1 MYIIGNKGEQMK
13 TIASLM
19 IMMTFVLSANAQS
32 LQDSVN
38 ALVAKYKGE
47 VGIYAVDLANGDTV
61 TCNPDKRF
69 ETASVIKI
77 WILGKL
83 YQEAQNGKLSLNDR
97 VVLTDSNK
105 VPGSGILQFMNA
117 GLNPTLHDLAWL
129 MIDLSDNS
137 AANMLVD
144 QVGGLR
150 KVDDFIQ
157 SVGLKKTK
165 MISKIFVPH
174 TSIDTVLG
182 KKFGIGVTTPRE
194 TAIYLTK
201 LYNGEIV
208 DSASSMAMIKL
219 MEDQT
224 YNIDIPRFLPTYKD
238 TITIAHKAG
247 ELNATRNDCG
257 IVYTPRVNYVI
268 AVFTNK
274 NADQRWIT
282 DNSAD
287 VLIAKISRLIYD
299 SFVK

>member
-1 MYIIGNKGEQMK
+1 M
-13 TIASLM
+13 
-19 IMMTFVLSANAQS
+19 
-32 LQDSVN
+32 
-38 ALVAKYKGE
+38 
-47 VGIYAVDLANGDTV
+47 
-61 TCNPDKRF
+61 
-69 ETASVIKI
+69 IKI
-77 WILGKL
+77 WVPGKL
-83 YQEAQNGKLSLNDR
+83 YQDAQHGTLSLNDR
-97 VVLTDSNK
+97 VVLTDSDK
-105 VPGSGILQFMNA
+105 VPGSGILQFMND

-129 MIDLSDNS
+129 IINLSDNS

-144 QVGGLR
+144 WVGRLK
-150 KVDDFIQ
+150 KVDEFIH
-157 SVGLKKTK
+157 SAGLTKTE
-165 MISKIFVPH
+165 MISKIFMPH

-182 KKFGIGVTTPRE
+182 KRFGIGVTTPRE
-194 TAIYLTK
+194 TAIYLRK
-201 LYNGEIV
+201 LYEGEIV

-238 TITIAHKAG
+238 TIIIAHKAG

-257 IVYTPRVNYVI
+257 IVCTPRVNYVI

-287 VLIAKISRLIYD
+287 ILIAKISRLIYN

>member
-1 MYIIGNKGEQMK
+1 MK
-13 TIASLM
+13 TITSLM
-19 IMMTFVLSANAQS
+19 LMITFIGTASAQS

-38 ALVAKYKGE
+38 ALVEKYKGE

-61 TCNPDKRF
+61 SYNSDKRF

-77 WILGKL
+77 WVLGKL
-83 YQEAQNGKLSLNDR
+83 YQEAKHGTLSLSDR
-97 VVLTDSNK
+97 VVLTDSDK

-144 QVGGLR
+144 QVGGLK
-150 KVDDFIQ
+150 KVDGFIR
-157 SVGLKKTK
+157 SVGLRKTK
-165 MISKIFVPH
+165 MISKIFMPH

-182 KKFGIGVTTPRE
+182 KRFGIGVTTPRE

-201 LYNGEIV
+201 LYKGEIV

-238 TITIAHKAG
+238 TI
-247 ELNATRNDCG
+247 
-257 IVYTPRVNYVI
+257 
-268 AVFTNK
+268 
-274 NADQRWIT
+274 
-282 DNSAD
+282 
-287 VLIAKISRLIYD
+287 
-299 SFVK
+299 